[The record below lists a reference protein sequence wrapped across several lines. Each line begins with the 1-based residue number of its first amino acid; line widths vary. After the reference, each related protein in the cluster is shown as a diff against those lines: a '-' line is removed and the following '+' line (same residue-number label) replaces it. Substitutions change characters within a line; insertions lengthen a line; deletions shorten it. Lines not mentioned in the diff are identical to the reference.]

1 MGLAFK
7 GWTYVTALITLIP
20 KHLPLY
26 LDSKSTTYLDM
37 GYRVTLVDKNWLW
50 RHLQSQKISTMF
62 IFLKVRGIRVSKLES
77 AEFAILFLYFL
88 GKDSTGRLV
97 YALIRCEIFL
107 VKELRANL
115 LISNNIL
122 SQESFIIDIGRK
134 NALIWSCAVI
144 ISINTKQWGQ
154 FFSRKLLTSQ
164 KSVVSLYSK
173 VMILLVKVLWPNNH
187 DFLFYPTI
195 KVNLTLYTHIFN
207 YKTSKIL
214 SENTFNQPLQVF

>member
-1 MGLAFK
+1 
-7 GWTYVTALITLIP
+7 
-20 KHLPLY
+20 
-26 LDSKSTTYLDM
+26 M

-50 RHLQSQKISTMF
+50 RHLQSQKISTIF

-97 YALIRCEIFL
+97 YTLIRCEIHL
-107 VKELRANL
+107 VKELHTNL

-134 NALIWSCAVI
+134 NTLIWSCAVT

-154 FFSRKLLTSQ
+154 FFSRKLLASQ
-164 KSVVSLYSK
+164 KSVISPHSK
-173 VMILLVKVLWPNNH
+173 AMILFVKVLLPNNH
-187 DFLFYPTI
+187 NFLFYPTI
-195 KVNLTLYTHIFN
+195 KVNLTLYTYICN

-214 SENTFNQPLQVF
+214 SGNIFN